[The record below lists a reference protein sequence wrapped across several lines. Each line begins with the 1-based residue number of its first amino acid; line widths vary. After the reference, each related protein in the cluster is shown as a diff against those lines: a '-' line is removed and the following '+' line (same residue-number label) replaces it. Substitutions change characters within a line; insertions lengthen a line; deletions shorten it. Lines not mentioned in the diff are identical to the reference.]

1 MMRTKISSAVRK
13 FHEDEA
19 GIEAIQVVM
28 ILAIAAVALIL
39 IKSKWGDIKKFFED
53 NVVEATKFGTP

>member
-1 MMRTKISSAVRK
+1 MRTKISSAVRK

-39 IKSKWGDIKKFFED
+39 IKNKWKDISNFFNK
-53 NVVEATKFGTP
+53 NVDDATKFGTP